1 MILSTRLPIGFL
13 PTVLEGKD
21 LISRAECLMIEGGS
35 NDVDKSLKLLGMI
48 ERKSIPD
55 IQSFLKILK
64 SDENCR
70 GYGYLAE
77 IVERDCAALVRK
89 KAVTSDGKSSSILI
103 IVSMRR

>member
-13 PTVLEGKD
+13 LTVLESKD
-21 LISRAECLMIEGGS
+21 LISSAECQVIKGER
-35 NDVDKSLKLLGMI
+35 NDVDKSSKLLDMM
-48 ERKSIPD
+48 EKKSIPA

-64 SDENCR
+64 SDEYCR

-77 IVERDCAALVRK
+77 IVERDCAALVRRN
-89 KAVTSDGKSSSILI
+89 AVTSDGKSSSILI

>member
-1 MILSTRLPIGFL
+1 MILSTRLPIDFL

-21 LISRAECLMIEGGS
+21 LISRAECLMIEGGR

-48 ERKSIPD
+48 ETKSIQA

-64 SDENCR
+64 TDENCR

>member
-1 MILSTRLPIGFL
+1 MIKGER
-13 PTVLEGKD
+13 
-21 LISRAECLMIEGGS
+21 
-35 NDVDKSLKLLGMI
+35 NDVEKSLKLLEMI
-48 ERKSIPD
+48 ERKSISV

-77 IVERDCAALVRK
+77 IVERDCAALAQK
-89 KAVTSDGKSSSILI
+89 NAITSAGKPSLSLI